1 MRKNA
6 HVIKQLE
13 NQLDQAFV
21 KFNNLQAENTGLR
34 KQIDVMRKEKKNQDR
49 VNKGYSHEIKNI
61 SDKTKDIHSKS
72 TKSQE
77 YYESQNN
84 HILALKAKA
93 ESEKYTFEKKIK
105 ELQDKLQEKDDTEL
119 EKTKNKGSG
128 NVSNEIQGG
137 NAEGFANPIE
147 ILKMRL
153 NKWTSNNKEKKNLMD
168 MYMRNVEILRDAFN
182 HIKQQTGISST
193 EEIVTTFIKAEE
205 QNYSLFNYVNTLMSE
220 TEMIEEQNRQI

>member
-1 MRKNA
+1 
-6 HVIKQLE
+6 
-13 NQLDQAFV
+13 
-21 KFNNLQAENTGLR
+21 
-34 KQIDVMRKEKKNQDR
+34 
-49 VNKGYSHEIKNI
+49 
-61 SDKTKDIHSKS
+61 
-72 TKSQE
+72 
-77 YYESQNN
+77 
-84 HILALKAKA
+84 LKAKA